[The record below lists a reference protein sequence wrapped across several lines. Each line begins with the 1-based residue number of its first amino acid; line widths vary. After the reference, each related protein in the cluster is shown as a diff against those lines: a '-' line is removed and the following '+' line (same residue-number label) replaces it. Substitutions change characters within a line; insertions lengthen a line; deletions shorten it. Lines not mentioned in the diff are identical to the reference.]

1 MNKSKNWLTGVLCLF
16 VWMGLWKFI
25 LLPFLVN
32 VFELNDS
39 LALYNLTDLLGY
51 LIGGFLFAFIS
62 IKVKKTS
69 VNKKTTL

>member
-1 MNKSKNWLTGVLCLF
+1 MNKLKNWLTGVLCLF

-25 LLPFLVN
+25 LLPFLVK

-39 LALYNLTDLLGY
+39 LPLYNLTDLLGY

-62 IKVKKTS
+62 IRAKKTS

>member
-25 LLPFLVN
+25 LLPFLVKA
-32 VFELNDS
+32 FELNNS

-62 IKVKKTS
+62 IRAKKTP

>member
-16 VWMGLWKFI
+16 VWMGIWKFI
-25 LLPFLVN
+25 LLPFLVK
-32 VFELNDS
+32 VFELNDF

-62 IKVKKTS
+62 IRTKKTS